1 MTTASTRS
9 WTERLAVG
17 AAVGAL
23 LLCAIA
29 GIAQAQ
35 EDPKSVVQANA
46 DKIIAVLS
54 NESLSKEQKRQQ
66 VEDIVV
72 SGVDFTTLSKLVLA
86 RNWSKFTPEQQQ
98 EFMTE
103 FRRHLSQTYG
113 RRLDQY
119 RNEKIQVVNER
130 TESNGDVTVKSRIL
144 RGGSGADVDLDYR
157 LRKIDGHWKIIDF
170 VIEQVSLV
178 SNFRSQFQ
186 DIVASGGPE
195 KLLAVLR
202 EKTAKGEEFKDS

>member
-1 MTTASTRS
+1 ML
-9 WTERLAVG
+9 LATV
-17 AAVGAL
+17 AVAR
-23 LLCAIA
+23 A
-29 GIAQAQ
+29 G
-35 EDPKSVVQANA
+35 EDPKAVVQANA
-46 DKIIAVLS
+46 DRIIAVLS
-54 NESLSKEQKRQQ
+54 NEALSQEQKRQQ

-72 SGVDFTTLSKLVLA
+72 SGVDFEILSRLVLA
-86 RNWSKFTPEQQQ
+86 RNWSRFSPAQQD
-98 EFMTE
+98 EFMRE

-119 RNEKIQVVNER
+119 RNEKIQVTSER

-144 RGGSGADVDLDYR
+144 RGGAGADVDLDYR
-157 LRKIDGHWKIIDF
+157 LRKVDGQWKIIDF

-195 KLLAVLR
+195 RLLTVLR
-202 EKTAKGEEFKDS
+202 EKTAKGEEFKAS

>member
-9 WTERLAVG
+9 WTERLAL
-17 AAVGAL
+17 AAFAVLATV
-23 LLCAIA
+23 AVA
-29 GIAQAQ
+29 RAQQ
-35 EDPKSVVQANA
+35 DPKGIVQSNA

-54 NESLSKEQKRQQ
+54 DTSLSQEQKRQQ

-72 SGVDFTTLSKLVLA
+72 SGVDFTILSRLVLA
-86 RNWSKFTPEQQQ
+86 RNWSRFTPEQQQ

-119 RNEKIQVVNER
+119 RNEKIEVVSER

-157 LRKIDGHWKIIDF
+157 LRKVDGQWKIIDF

-202 EKTAKGEEFKDS
+202 EKTAKGEEFKES

>member
-1 MTTASTRS
+1 MTTVSTRS

-17 AAVGAL
+17 ALLVCATVGLAR
-23 LLCAIA
+23 
-29 GIAQAQ
+29 AQ
-35 EDPKSVVQANA
+35 EDPKAVVQANA
-46 DKIIAVLS
+46 DKIIAVLA
-54 NESLSKEQKRQQ
+54 NDALSKDQKRQQ

-72 SGVDFTTLSKLVLA
+72 SGVDFTTLSRLVLA
-86 RNWSKFTPEQQQ
+86 RNWSRFSPAQQQ

-113 RRLDQY
+113 RRLDAY
-119 RNEKIQVVNER
+119 RNEKISVVSER
-130 TESNGDVTVKSRIL
+130 TESNGDVTVKSRIV
-144 RGGSGADVDLDYR
+144 RGGNGADVDLDYR
-157 LRKIDGHWKIIDF
+157 LRKIDGQWKIIDF

-202 EKTAKGEEFKDS
+202 EKTSKGEEFKES

>member
-1 MTTASTRS
+1 MTTVSTRS
-9 WTERLAVG
+9 WTERLAL
-17 AAVGAL
+17 ASFAL
-23 LLCAIA
+23 LATVA
-29 GIAQAQ
+29 VARAQQ
-35 EDPKSVVQANA
+35 DPKGIVQANA

-54 NESLSKEQKRQQ
+54 DASLSQEQKRQQ

-72 SGVDFTTLSKLVLA
+72 SGVDFTILSRLVLA
-86 RNWSKFTPEQQQ
+86 RNWSRFTPEQQQ
-98 EFMTE
+98 EFMRE

-119 RNEKIQVVNER
+119 RNEKIEVVSER

-157 LRKIDGHWKIIDF
+157 LRKVDGQWKIIDF

-202 EKTAKGEEFKDS
+202 DKTAKGEEFKES